1 MPLRVSKE
9 TWFTMARV
17 KLKRKKFVLP
27 SRYILAIITF
37 FCIAMMLLT
46 FFTDAVSAPLSGI
59 AAYTVVPF
67 ERGFDSIGSKF
78 TARMNDFKNLKEVL
92 DKNEALQNRVNELS
106 QLNSQLT
113 RDRYELEELREFY
126 GLSDQLSDYET
137 VGARVIGK
145 DPGNWFSVFVI
156 DKGSRDGLA
165 VNMNVITGSGLV
177 GIITEVGT
185 NWASVRS
192 IIDDSSNVSAMVLNT
207 EDSVVVNGDLKLIA
221 NGDIRFEHLL
231 DEDDKV
237 VKGDQIVTSN
247 ISDKF
252 LPGINIGYISSIDK
266 DPNNLTKSGTLTP
279 GVDFKHINTVLVI
292 KELKA
297 GKTD

>member
-1 MPLRVSKE
+1 
-9 TWFTMARV
+9 MARV
-17 KLKRKKFVLP
+17 KLKRKKFELP

-67 ERGFDSIGSKF
+67 ERGFDSIGEKF
-78 TARMNDFKNLKEVL
+78 TSRMNDFKNLKEVL
-92 DKNEALQNRVNELS
+92 DRNETLQNRVNELS

-113 RDRYELEELREFY
+113 RDRYELEELRDFY
-126 GLSDQLSDYET
+126 GLADQLSDYDT

-145 DPGNWFSVFVI
+145 DPGNWFSVFLI

-165 VNMNVITGSGLV
+165 VDMNVITGSGLV
-177 GIITEVGT
+177 GIITEVGPT
-185 NWASVRS
+185 WASVRS

-207 EDSVVVNGDLKLIA
+207 QDSVMVSGDLKLISE
-221 NGDIRFEHLL
+221 GDIRFEHLL
-231 DEDDKV
+231 DEDERV
-237 VKGDQIVTSN
+237 VVGDQIVTSN

-279 GVDFKHINTVLVI
+279 GVDFKHIGTVLVI

-297 GKTD
+297 GKKD

>member
-1 MPLRVSKE
+1 
-9 TWFTMARV
+9 MARV
-17 KLKRKKFVLP
+17 KLKKKKVEIP
-27 SRYILAIITF
+27 SRYILAMITV
-37 FCIAMMLLT
+37 FCIVMMLLT

-59 AAYTVVPF
+59 AAYTIVPF
-67 ERGFDSIGSKF
+67 ERGFDNIGSKF
-78 TARMNDFKNLKEVL
+78 TERMNEFKNMKEVL
-92 DKNEALQNRVNELS
+92 ERNEALQNRVNELT

-113 RDRYELEELREFY
+113 RDRYELEELRDFY
-126 GLSDQLSDYET
+126 DLSDQLSDYDT

-145 DPGNWFSVFVI
+145 DPGNWFNVFLI
-156 DKGSRDGLA
+156 DKGTKDGLK
-165 VNMNVITGSGLV
+165 VDMNVITGSGLV
-177 GIITEVGT
+177 GIITEVGPT
-185 NWASVRS
+185 WASVRA

-221 NGDIRFEHLL
+221 VGDIRFEHLL
-231 DEDDKV
+231 DDDDKV
-237 VKGDQIVTSN
+237 VVGDQIVTSN
-247 ISDKF
+247 ISDKY
-252 LPGINIGYISSIDK
+252 LPGINIGYISSIEK

>member
-1 MPLRVSKE
+1 
-9 TWFTMARV
+9 MARV

-67 ERGFDSIGSKF
+67 ERGFDSIGAKF
-78 TARMNDFKNLKEVL
+78 TARMNDFKKLKEVL
-92 DKNEALQNRVNELS
+92 DRNEALQNRVNELT

-113 RDRYELEELREFY
+113 RDRYELEELRDFY
-126 GLSDQLSDYET
+126 GLSDQLSEYET

-145 DPGNWFSVFVI
+145 DPGSWFSVFLI
-156 DKGSRDGLA
+156 DKGTNDGLS

-177 GIITEVGT
+177 GIITEVGP

-192 IIDDSSNVSAMVLNT
+192 IIDDSSSVSAMVLNT
-207 EDSVVVNGDLKLIA
+207 EDSVMVNGDLKLIA
-221 NGDIRFEHLL
+221 DGDIRFEHLL

-237 VKGDQIVTSN
+237 VTGDQIVTSN

-252 LPGINIGYISSIDK
+252 LPGLNIGYISSIEK

-279 GVDFKHINTVLVI
+279 GVDFKHISTVLVI

-297 GKTD
+297 GKSD